1 MMEDQNEN
9 IDTEALEREASL
21 NQWMM
26 SARDAYE
33 SSTTWF
39 DASVRRTIEKAMAH
53 FSNRHA
59 PGSKYY
65 SDQYRYRSKG
75 FRPKTRASI
84 RRNEAAAA
92 VAFFSTQDMVSI
104 TPENQADE
112 AQVISAGV
120 LTELLNYRLTD
131 SIPWFQTAIGAYQN
145 AMNTGVVISHQS
157 WDYQEDVQEF
167 PMLDQETGDFATD
180 EEGNPVTKTV
190 RKTLADKPRID
201 LVAIENFRISP
212 AADWTDPV
220 NSSPFTIE
228 LIPMFIGDVKEK
240 MAAGTWKEYEAG
252 AIQSAAQNQY
262 DSIRAARDG
271 QKRVDGV
278 DVTYATT
285 DFDTVFIHRNIIRKG
300 GKDYIF
306 YSLGTHLMLT
316 EPKLLQEEY
325 IHLRQGERPYV
336 MGSCII
342 ETHKT
347 YPAGSNELLFGL
359 QENANEISNQRQ
371 DNVALV
377 MNKRYFARRT
387 ANIDFK
393 SLTRNVPGSVTLMD
407 DINADL
413 RWDSPPDV
421 TGSSYQEQDR
431 VSLDFDE
438 LAGTFSPGSVQSN
451 RQTGETVGGMTM
463 LSADANALTE
473 YQLRVF
479 AETWVEPVLKQ
490 LVRMEQA
497 YETDELVMAV
507 AGDRAKM
514 LQKFGI
520 DKITDEMIQGTVNVN
535 VNVGFGATNPQKRIE
550 KLTMG
555 LNAVAN
561 FAPQLIQQMNTKE
574 VVQEVF
580 GALGWKSADRFFPG
594 LDDEQ
599 QNPQI
604 QAMQQQIQQLQQQLQ
619 TKQLEM
625 QTRKEIAEMNNH
637 TKEQIEASRL
647 QVRSEDD
654 TLDREFAKWAK
665 ELDAQIAAA
674 QLSAEE
680 QASLNHA
687 KVTLSGITMKLNA
700 QQQLAAANGKGPQ
713 LIAPPNEPPGRAPNG
728 QAYQA

>member
-1 MMEDQNEN
+1 MNQNNEN
-9 IDTEALEREASL
+9 IDPTLDTEQDDSL
-21 NQWMM
+21 NSWLM

-33 SSTTWF
+33 SSSTWF
-39 DASVRRTIEKAMAH
+39 DASVRRTTEKAMAH

-65 SDQYRYRSKG
+65 SDQYKYRSKG
-75 FRPKTRASI
+75 FRPKTRATI

-92 VAFFSTQDMVSI
+92 IAFFSTQDMVSI
-104 TPENQADE
+104 TPENQSDD
-112 AQVISAGV
+112 AQVVSAGV

-145 AMNTGVVISHQS
+145 AMNVGVVISRQS
-157 WDYQEDVQEF
+157 WEF
-167 PMLDQETGDFATD
+167 EEEEQDFPTVDQFGSQVIDA
-180 EEGNPVTKTV
+180 EGNPAMQTMRRTI
-190 RKTLADKPRID
+190 TDKPRID

-220 NSSPFTIE
+220 GTSPFTIE

-240 MAAGTWKEYEAG
+240 MANGKWKQYEDG
-252 AIQSAAQNQY
+252 AIQGAAQNQY

-278 DVTYATT
+278 DVTYATS
-285 DFDTVFIHRNIIRKG
+285 DFDTIFVHLNIIRKG
-300 GKDYIF
+300 GKDHIF
-306 YSLGTHLMLT
+306 YTLGTHLMLT
-316 EPKLLQEEY
+316 EPKLLEEEY
-325 IHLRQGERPYV
+325 PHLRRGERPYV

-371 DNVALV
+371 DNVSLV
-377 MNKRYFARRT
+377 MNKRYFAKRT
-387 ANIDFK
+387 ANVDFK
-393 SLTRNVPGSVTLMD
+393 SLTRNVPGSVTLVD
-407 DINADL
+407 DIDSDI

-451 RQTGETVGGMTM
+451 RQTGDTVGGMNLM
-463 LSADANALTE
+463 SADANTLTE

-479 AETWVEPVLKQ
+479 SETWVEPVLKQ

-497 YETDELVMAV
+497 YETDELVMAI
-507 AGDRAKM
+507 AGERSKM
-514 LQKFGI
+514 MQKFGI
-520 DKITDEMIQGTVNVN
+520 DKMTDQLIQGTVNVN
-535 VNVGFGATNPQKRIE
+535 VNIGFGATNPQKRIE

-555 LNAVAN
+555 LNTIAS
-561 FAPQLIQQMNTKE
+561 FAPNLIQQMDVKE
-574 VVQEVF
+574 VVSEVF
-580 GALGWKSADRFFPG
+580 GALGWKSADRFFPSLG
-594 LDDEQ
+594 EDQ

-604 QAMQQQIQQLQQQLQ
+604 QAMQQQIQELQQALQ
-619 TKQLEM
+619 TKQVEWAA
-625 QTRKEIAEMNNH
+625 RKEIAEMNNH

-654 TLDREFAKWAK
+654 TLDRELAKWSK
-665 ELDAQIAAA
+665 EIDAQLAAA
-674 QLSAEE
+674 SLSAEE
-680 QASLNHA
+680 RVSLNNA
-687 KVTLSGITMKLNA
+687 KVTLSGISMKLNA

-713 LIAPPNEPPGRAPNG
+713 LIAPPNEPAGRAPNG